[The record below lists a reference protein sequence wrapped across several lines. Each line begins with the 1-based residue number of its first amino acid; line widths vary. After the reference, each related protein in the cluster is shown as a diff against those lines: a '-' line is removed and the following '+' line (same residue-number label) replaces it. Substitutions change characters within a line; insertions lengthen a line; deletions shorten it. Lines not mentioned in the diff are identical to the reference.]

1 MSQFMKIKK
10 VLFIVALCLGLS
22 TWNCFAQNMD
32 SKYIVSEDQGF
43 SYYQIIEQR
52 NFFRPKKDPSK
63 ENIDT
68 DKKPSQANTKEKK
81 EDTMDLVLTG
91 VIEIKNGYKAIIE
104 KKGTEKGFYVAVG
117 EAVEDYTVKEI
128 QINKVTL
135 EKDAKTFELKLKQAA
150 RKTSSVSM
158 QKPKSN
164 DKEAQAENNNQ
175 ENQYI
180 NPSQKLR
187 MGVRGKQ

>member
-1 MSQFMKIKK
+1 
-10 VLFIVALCLGLS
+10 
-22 TWNCFAQNMD
+22 
-32 SKYIVSEDQGF
+32 
-43 SYYQIIEQR
+43 
-52 NFFRPKKDPSK
+52 
-63 ENIDT
+63 
-68 DKKPSQANTKEKK
+68 
-81 EDTMDLVLTG
+81 MDLVLTG